1 MKNMKLFGM
10 FALIF
15 IIASSCAK
23 YDEGSNFSLLTAKQ
37 RLVNTWFSTKYEVNG
52 VEQTDYPALEV
63 VFYKD
68 FTFKRTFTAFF
79 SISDSGTWEFGAG
92 KQTVNLKL
100 ADGTVES
107 YKILQLKNN
116 DLKVEREFDGSVYR
130 YTFKGK

>member
-10 FALIF
+10 FALVF

-37 RLVNTWFSTKYEVNG
+37 RLVNTWSITKYEVDG
-52 VEQTDYPALEV
+52 AEQTDYPALEV

-79 SISDSGTWEFGAG
+79 SIVDSGEWEFGAG
-92 KQTVNLKL
+92 KQTINLKL

-107 YKILQLKNN
+107 YKIIQLKNK
-116 DLKVEREFDGSVYR
+116 DLKVQREFEGSVYI
-130 YTFKGK
+130 YTFKGN